1 MQLSINKASIS
12 LLVLIALIIFSSGC
26 TGISPADENPGENTT
41 KITVSVSILPEE
53 EFAKAVGG
61 SLVNVNVMIPP
72 GSSPHTYELT
82 PGQLKSLA
90 KTDLYAMTGS
100 GIEFELAWMEKIK
113 GVSPD
118 MKVINCSSGIELIS
132 GPKGGTDPHIWLS
145 PSNAKIMAENI
156 CDGLIE
162 ISPENEQYF
171 LKNLGEYKNKLD
183 VLDTKIR
190 NELSG
195 REGETILVY
204 HPAWS
209 YFAGDYSLNVMSV
222 ENEGKEPGPAELLE
236 IIRTAREKGIK
247 VIFAS
252 PEQSTKSAEVIA
264 EEINGTVVFIDTLP
278 KNYLLNMESAAEA
291 FAKEYGNA

>member
-1 MQLSINKASIS
+1 MSINKASIS

-264 EEINGTVVFIDTLP
+264 EEINGTVVFIGTLP

>member
-145 PSNAKIMAENI
+145 SSNAKIMAENI

>member
-1 MQLSINKASIS
+1 MSINKASIS